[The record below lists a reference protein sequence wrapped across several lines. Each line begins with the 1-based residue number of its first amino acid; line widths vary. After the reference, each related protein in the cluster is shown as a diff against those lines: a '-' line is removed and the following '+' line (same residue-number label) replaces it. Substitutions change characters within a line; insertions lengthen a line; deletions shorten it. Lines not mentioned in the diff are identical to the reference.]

1 MVDQLESEI
10 IGIIKNRVE
19 SEGGDGETALIVG
32 DLTAATEL
40 TALGV
45 DSLGLADIIWDVEQA
60 YGIRIEMN
68 TAEAW
73 SDLQNVGDIVGA
85 IRGLLTK
92 GLEWT
97 GALSSPEWAA
107 YADWAPTPPPSGNG
121 CAKAAPPSGRFSI
134 QSFTA

>member
-19 SEGGDGETALIVG
+19 SEGGDGGTALTVH

-40 TALGV
+40 TVLGV
-45 DSLGLADIIWDVEQA
+45 DSLGLADIIWDLEQA

-92 GLEWT
+92 GV
-97 GALSSPEWAA
+97 
-107 YADWAPTPPPSGNG
+107 
-121 CAKAAPPSGRFSI
+121 
-134 QSFTA
+134 

>member
-1 MVDQLESEI
+1 M
-10 IGIIKNRVE
+10 
-19 SEGGDGETALIVG
+19 GGAALTVH

-45 DSLGLADIIWDVEQA
+45 DSLGLADIIWDLEQA

-92 GLEWT
+92 GV
-97 GALSSPEWAA
+97 
-107 YADWAPTPPPSGNG
+107 
-121 CAKAAPPSGRFSI
+121 
-134 QSFTA
+134 

>member
-32 DLTAATEL
+32 DLTTATEL

-92 GLEWT
+92 G
-97 GALSSPEWAA
+97 A
-107 YADWAPTPPPSGNG
+107 
-121 CAKAAPPSGRFSI
+121 
-134 QSFTA
+134 